1 MLKQVVQVV
10 HPRQTPCAGMDL
22 TLHNPR
28 KMRLCRLCR
37 LCTPAPAKKTSN
49 ASARWAPAL
58 PTSAAGVMT
67 RLSSCGSRWSGQ
79 PSAKP
84 VASLSPCRRWRDG
97 LATSYDAAT
106 YQLSMDRVQLNLRL
120 PVPLV
125 AALKT
130 QAQQQGITLTAL
142 VEQQLSGDSKPASS
156 DLAAIEQRLAALEQ
170 GRLASPTRVI
180 PALRLV
186 EKIPNR
192 LLPATPPGSAGPITT
207 AELAELLAVRRG
219 TLNARIS
226 RAGGA
231 AVGLELNGWRCVAL
245 VVPPRGGPA
254 RALWEPAG

>member
-1 MLKQVVQVV
+1 
-10 HPRQTPCAGMDL
+10 
-22 TLHNPR
+22 
-28 KMRLCRLCR
+28 
-37 LCTPAPAKKTSN
+37 
-49 ASARWAPAL
+49 
-58 PTSAAGVMT
+58 
-67 RLSSCGSRWSGQ
+67 
-79 PSAKP
+79 
-84 VASLSPCRRWRDG
+84 
-97 LATSYDAAT
+97 
-106 YQLSMDRVQLNLRL
+106 MDRVQLNIRL

-170 GRLASPTRVI
+170 DRLASPTRVI

-186 EKIPNR
+186 EEIPNR
-192 LLPATPPGSAGPITT
+192 LLPATPPAIGSVGPITT
-207 AELAELLAVRRG
+207 AELAELLSIRRG

-245 VVPPRGGPA
+245 EVPPRGGPA